1 MVAREDVPPI
11 PPMFW
16 LVLFCALLVAA
27 QAQTVSTQILG
38 LVKDSSGGVIIGAKL
53 TARHVATRDLRSTES
68 NETGNYVFPLLEIGE
83 YEIIC
88 SAPGFKS
95 EILRGTNL
103 QLQEKAR
110 LDCTLQV
117 GDQQETVEVQAS
129 GLVLRT
135 EDATLGSVIEHKR
148 IVELPLNGRNFAQLA
163 TLISGVNFGISRMGL
178 NGQGTIGANV
188 AMPGQIAGV
197 SANGQ
202 RDANQNI

>member
-1 MVAREDVPPI
+1 MIAREDVPPI
-11 PPMFW
+11 LPMFW
-16 LVLFCALLVAA
+16 LVLFCALTVAA

-38 LVKDSSGGVIIGAKL
+38 QVKDSTGGVITGAKV
-53 TARHVATRDLRSTES
+53 TARHVATRDIRSTES

-83 YEIIC
+83 YEITC

-103 QLQEKAR
+103 PLQEKAR
-110 LDCTLQV
+110 VDCTLQV
-117 GDQQETVEVQAS
+117 GDQQETVEVQAPR
-129 GLVLRT
+129 LLLRT

-148 IVELPLNGRNFAQLA
+148 ILELPLNGRNFAQLA

-188 AMPGQIAGV
+188 CFSPQWGY
-197 SANGQ
+197 SA
-202 RDANQNI
+202 